1 MIPRLGRLS
10 RDACRTRPVRGKGRA
25 HLLFWEGITASHP
38 LSPVMRTRHTK
49 EAVLNLDQQ
58 KKQARELLRAIRAG
72 NEDAISRLRR
82 NHSHLATS
90 DEATV
95 RQLVALHDAQFVVAR
110 EQGFASWPKLKA
122 YAEPSS
128 HSRHTRLFV
137 ADVAWI
143 GDRVHGLLRT
153 RKSAGPAALEQIR
166 EWHPRFAD
174 STDEEISQAPFTE
187 ADAQLV
193 YAREHG
199 FDTWDDL
206 LGRVNRLASSA
217 DTVATEPFM
226 AAFGAL
232 QRGDV
237 VGFESLLRE
246 HPRLVHERGTNGNTL
261 LNLAVSFAGKP
272 DWKAGVSAIESL
284 LAAGSDINAANDRGW
299 TPLHAAAYANK
310 PEIAAILLAKG
321 AVLDAEAHGAGGTPL
336 IAALF
341 WGHREVADLLGS
353 HEVTPHN
360 LRAAAGLGI
369 VDLVEACFRG
379 ERTLTPEAG
388 AARGFYRPHSGFPD
402 WQPSTDSQEVL
413 DEALV
418 WACKSDRVN
427 VLERLLRAG
436 ARLDADPYRG
446 TPLIWAAACNRT
458 EAAAWL
464 LNRGADVNRKGT
476 FGGLTHGQGIT
487 ALHIA
492 AQYGHMPM
500 VKLLVE
506 RGADRS
512 MEDDLYHATPEGG
525 ASYFGQIEV
534 RDYLCSLGR

>member
-1 MIPRLGRLS
+1 M
-10 RDACRTRPVRGKGRA
+10 
-25 HLLFWEGITASHP
+25 
-38 LSPVMRTRHTK
+38 
-49 EAVLNLDQQ
+49 NLDQQ

-72 NEDAISRLRR
+72 NEDAVSRLRR
-82 NHSHLATS
+82 HHSRWTTS

-95 RQLVALHDAQFVVAR
+95 RQLVALHDTQFVLAR

-128 HSRHTRLFV
+128 RSRHTHLFV

-143 GDRVHGLLRT
+143 TDRVHGLLRT

-174 STDEEISQAPFTE
+174 RTDEEIRQAPFTE
-187 ADAQLV
+187 EDARLV

-199 FDTWDDL
+199 FETWDDL
-206 LGRVNRLASSA
+206 ISRVNLLASTM
-217 DTVATEPFM
+217 DTANTEPFM
-226 AAFGAL
+226 SAFGAL
-232 QRGDV
+232 KSGNIA
-237 VGFESLLRE
+237 GFEALLRAN
-246 HPRLVHERGTNGNTL
+246 PRLANARGTNGNTL
-261 LNLAVSFAGKP
+261 LNLAVSFAGRP
-272 DWKAGVSAIESL
+272 DWKGGVSAIEAL
-284 LAAGSDINAANDRGW
+284 LAAGSDVNEANDRGW
-299 TPLHAAAYANK
+299 TPLHAAAYANQPK
-310 PEIAAILLAKG
+310 IAGILLAKG
-321 AVLDAEAHGAGGTPL
+321 AALDAEAHGAGGTPL
-336 IAALF
+336 IIALF
-341 WGHREVADLLGS
+341 WGHREVADLLGRHAVAPS
-353 HEVTPHN
+353 N

-369 VDLVEACFRG
+369 SELVEACFSG
-379 ERTLTPEAG
+379 ECALTPEAG

-402 WQPSTDSQEVL
+402 WQPSTDPQEVL

-418 WACKSDRVN
+418 WACKSNRVSVLDR
-427 VLERLLRAG
+427 LMRAG

-446 TPLIWAAACNRT
+446 TPLIWAAACDRT

-464 LNRGADVNRKGT
+464 LNHGARVNEKAT

-492 AQYGHMPM
+492 AQNGHMSM

-512 MEDDLYHATPEGG
+512 VKDDLYHATPEGG
-525 ASYFGQIEV
+525 AAYFGQVEV
-534 RDYLCSLGR
+534 QEYLRSLEG

>member
-1 MIPRLGRLS
+1 M
-10 RDACRTRPVRGKGRA
+10 
-25 HLLFWEGITASHP
+25 
-38 LSPVMRTRHTK
+38 
-49 EAVLNLDQQ
+49 LNLEQQ

-72 NEDAISRLRR
+72 NEDAISRLRLR
-82 NHSHLATS
+82 HSRWATAN
-90 DEATV
+90 DATV
-95 RQLVALHDAQFVVAR
+95 RQLVTLHDAQFVLAR
-110 EQGFASWPKLKA
+110 EQGFASWSRLKA

-128 HSRHTRLFV
+128 PSRHTRLFV

-143 GDRVHGLLRT
+143 ADRVHGLLRT

-174 STDEEISQAPFTE
+174 RTDEEIRQAPFTE
-187 ADAQLV
+187 EDARLV

-199 FDTWDDL
+199 FETWDDL
-206 LGRVNRLASSA
+206 VSRVNRLASSTDPA
-217 DTVATEPFM
+217 GAEPFM
-226 AAFGAL
+226 AAFAAL
-232 QRGDV
+232 QAGEAA
-237 VGFESLLRE
+237 GFEALLRMN
-246 HPRLVHERGTNGNTL
+246 PRLANERGTNGNTL

-272 DWKAGVSAIESL
+272 EWQGGVSMVEAL
-284 LAAGSDINAANDRGW
+284 LAAGSDVNDANDRGW
-299 TPLHAAAYANK
+299 TPLHAAAYANQ
-310 PEIAAILLAKG
+310 PEIAEILLAKG
-321 AVLDAEAHGAGGTPL
+321 AALEMEAHGAGGTPL

-341 WGHREVADLLGS
+341 WGNREVADLLGRHS
-353 HEVTPHN
+353 VAPGN
-360 LRAAAGLGI
+360 LRAAAGLGNPE
-369 VDLVEACFRG
+369 LVESCFTG

-402 WQPSTDSQEVL
+402 WQPSTDPQEVL

-418 WACKSDRVN
+418 WACKSNRLGVLDR
-427 VLERLLRAG
+427 LHRAG

-464 LNRGADVNRKGT
+464 LDRGADVNRKAT

-492 AQYGHMPM
+492 AQNGHLPV
-500 VKLLVE
+500 VKLLVG

-512 MEDDLYHATPEGG
+512 VQDDLYHATPEGS
-525 ASYFGQIEV
+525 ADYFGQIAV
-534 RDYLCSLGR
+534 RDYLRSL

>member
-1 MIPRLGRLS
+1 M
-10 RDACRTRPVRGKGRA
+10 
-25 HLLFWEGITASHP
+25 
-38 LSPVMRTRHTK
+38 
-49 EAVLNLDQQ
+49 NLEQQ

-72 NEDAISRLRR
+72 NEDALSRLRR
-82 NHSHLATS
+82 HHGRWTTV

-95 RQLVALHDAQFVVAR
+95 RQLLALHDAQFVLAR

-128 HSRHTRLFV
+128 RFPHTRLFV

-143 GDRVHGLLRT
+143 TDRVHGLLRT
-153 RKSAGPAALEQIR
+153 RQSAGPAALEQIR

-174 STDEEISQAPFTE
+174 CTDEEIRRAPFTE
-187 ADAQLV
+187 DDAQLV

-199 FDTWDDL
+199 FETWEDL
-206 LGRVNRLASSA
+206 TSRVNLLASRT
-217 DTVATEPFM
+217 DTATTEPFM
-226 AAFGAL
+226 AAFRAL
-232 QRGDV
+232 QSGEV
-237 VGFESLLRE
+237 ASFEALLRAN
-246 HPRLVHERGTNGNTL
+246 PRLVNERGTNGNTL
-261 LNLAVSFAGKP
+261 LNLAVSFAAKP
-272 DWKAGVSAIESL
+272 DWKGGVSAIEAL
-284 LAAGSDINAANDRGW
+284 LAAGADVNDANDRGW

-321 AVLDAEAHGAGGTPL
+321 AALDAEAHGAGGTPL

-353 HEVTPHN
+353 HAVSPGN
-360 LRAAAGLGI
+360 LRTAAGLGI
-369 VDLVEACFRG
+369 PELVEACFSG
-379 ERTLTPEAG
+379 EHTLTPEAG

-402 WQPSTDSQEVL
+402 WQPSTAPQEVL

-418 WACKSDRVN
+418 WACKSNRVR
-427 VLERLLRAG
+427 VLERIVRAG

-446 TPLIWAAACNRT
+446 TPLVWAAVCNCT

-464 LNRGADVNRKGT
+464 LDHGANINQKST
-476 FGGLTHGQGIT
+476 FGGLTHGQGVT
-487 ALHIA
+487 ALHMA
-492 AQYGHMPM
+492 AQSGHMPI

-512 MEDDLYHATPEGG
+512 VQDDLYRGTAEG
-525 ASYFGQIEV
+525 AAAYFGQVEL
-534 RDYLCSLGR
+534 REYLRSLGA